1 MGVAYNSSVV
11 SSGLV
16 LALDAGNKKS
26 YSQNYHPNSLDIY
39 GWYVGIKGNAIA
51 NTSTLS
57 RDTISS
63 PVGNTPLKMV
73 TTGNDS
79 YLNSYN
85 SSIWNLAT
93 AKSGQTWTVS
103 VYAKADISTTGQIFI
118 FEVNSS
124 GNFIEA
130 PAKTINI
137 TTNWQRFDYTYT
149 FTNANTTNVQ
159 FRLDGA
165 DTFNGATIWWD
176 GVQVERGSSATSFTS
191 IYTGE
196 NILDICGRLNNG
208 TLTNGPSYS
217 GSNGGSLIFD
227 HTMLQY
233 LSFSNSPSLQFL
245 NRSPYT
251 LEAWVYPT
259 RNPGDNNWTGIFDRE
274 SNAGSGRDGYNI
286 YFLGSSGT
294 NTYFTT
300 ERFVAGSAAAPSV
313 TLNQSVS
320 VNNWQH
326 IAATYDDTTLSLYRN
341 GVSVGTPATSTGNI
355 TNTSKALTIGLRG
368 GQYFGGRISN
378 AKIYNKALTAFEIQQ
393 NFNATKSRFGL

>member
-1 MGVAYNSSVV
+1 MGVAYNPTIVTN
-11 SSGLV
+11 GLV

-39 GWYVGIKGNAIA
+39 GWYASIKGDAIA

-124 GNFIEA
+124 GNYIEA

-149 FTNANTTNVQ
+149 FTNANTTNIQ

-191 IYTGE
+191 KYTGE

-217 GSNGGSLIFD
+217 GSNGGTLVFD
-227 HTMLQY
+227 GVDDRVEVSTAFGILSQY
-233 LSFSNSPSLQFL
+233 TIAYWARRDAE
-245 NRSPYT
+245 NRMPVSTISGDFY
-251 LEAWVYPT
+251 WF
-259 RNPGDNNWTGIFDRE
+259 GDNSWRYVHGGVAGEYYYSKPTTISLGTWGYYVVVYNGSNVSIYRQGVYQGQQSTTGTANF
-274 SNAGSGRDGYNI
+274 
-286 YFLGSSGT
+286 SSALRIGWWSS
-294 NTYFTT
+294 NTY
-300 ERFVAGSAAAPSV
+300 AY
-313 TLNQSVS
+313 L
-320 VNNWQH
+320 
-326 IAATYDDTTLSLYRN
+326 
-341 GVSVGTPATSTGNI
+341 GNI
-355 TNTSKALTIGLRG
+355 ANVS
-368 GQYFGGRISN
+368 F
-378 AKIYNKALTAFEIQQ
+378 YNRALTASEILQ
-393 NFNATKSRFGL
+393 NFNALRTRYGI